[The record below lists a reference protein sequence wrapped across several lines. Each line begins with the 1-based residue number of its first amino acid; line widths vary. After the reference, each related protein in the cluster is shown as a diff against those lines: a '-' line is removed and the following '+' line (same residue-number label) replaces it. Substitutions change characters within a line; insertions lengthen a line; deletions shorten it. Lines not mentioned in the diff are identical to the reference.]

1 MLDESKL
8 VDLTQLAS
16 SLRLSVQAGSSGILL
31 SQGSFILFFSNSGC
45 KLCDVVVALSGRAFG
60 TQGFFHPQQ
69 NFALHDPLIMCGG
82 MHREKIARAATPGA

>member
-31 SQGSFILFFSNSGC
+31 SQGSFILFF
-45 KLCDVVVALSGRAFG
+45 LS
-60 TQGFFHPQQ
+60 
-69 NFALHDPLIMCGG
+69 
-82 MHREKIARAATPGA
+82 PGANYVM